1 MLGIVLY
8 SMSFHIY
15 IYEFIIGAI
24 SLTYYA
30 MLVLHHIG
38 IDLYLI
44 RSKYKEHKS
53 IIPLFRD
60 IFSSKSLTQPCNDKE
75 KF

>member
-1 MLGIVLY
+1 
-8 SMSFHIY
+8 MSIHIY
-15 IYEFIIGAI
+15 VFEFIIGAI
-24 SLTYYA
+24 SLTYCA

-44 RSKYKEHKS
+44 RRKYKEHKS
-53 IIPLFRD
+53 IILLFED
-60 IFSSKSLTQPCNDKE
+60 IFSSKSLTQLFNDKE